1 MGVEDIHELEDPICD
16 EVFERLVQV
25 SDKNTKLYRE
35 LFRAEPD
42 DHQTDFEKLKED
54 REAYQSMGK
63 VEQIDKYKR
72 LSPEIQGHVVDY
84 PIYYMKDQDLELNLT
99 DMANLVPA
107 INFC

>member
-1 MGVEDIHELEDPICD
+1 MGVEDLDELSDPICD

-25 SDKNTKLYRE
+25 SDNNTKLYRE

-54 REAYQSMGK
+54 RETYQNMSQAEK
-63 VEQIDKYKR
+63 IDKYKR

-84 PIYYMKDQDLELNLT
+84 PIYYMKDQNLELNLT